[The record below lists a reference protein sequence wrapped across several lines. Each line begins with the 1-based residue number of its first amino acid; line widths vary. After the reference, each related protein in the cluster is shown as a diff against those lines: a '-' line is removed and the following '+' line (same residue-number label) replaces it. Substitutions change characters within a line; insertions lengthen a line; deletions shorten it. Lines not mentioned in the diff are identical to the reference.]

1 MPTRKAAEYRMPD
14 RPAVASA
21 NNHFDAKVLFEDVV
35 EHGEIVDLSH
45 ALDAGMPVYPYH
57 APYTLSLHR
66 RHGDPHASP
75 RIAQSSFANEIIV
88 MSSHTSTHIDALGHF
103 SRCGMVHGGQPAHEI
118 ETARGLSRLDVTD
131 IGPIWRRAVLLDVPA
146 LRGVGALQPAEEVTA
161 EELAACVQA
170 QDVSICTG
178 DMVLVRTGWAQHWR
192 NSALFNGSLGGLPGP
207 GRDGTQWLIDRGASM
222 VGSDTPAFEVIP
234 SQGDSVH
241 AMLLVDRAI
250 HIIENLNLETLA
262 TRRAKHFLFVGLP
275 LRMVGATGSPLR
287 PIAVL

>member
-1 MPTRKAAEYRMPD
+1 MSDRLAPT
-14 RPAVASA
+14 SA
-21 NNHFDAKVLFEDVV
+21 QFPIDAKVLFENVV

-45 ALDAGMPVYPYH
+45 ALDAGMPVYPHH

-66 RHGDPHASP
+66 RHGDPHATP
-75 RIAQSSFANEIIV
+75 RIAGSSFANEIIV

-103 SRCGMVHGGQPAHEI
+103 SRCGMVHGGQHAYEI

-131 IGPIWRRAVLLDVPA
+131 IGPIWRSAVLLDIPA
-146 LRGVGALQPAEEVTA
+146 LKGVGALQPAEEVTA
-161 EELAACVQA
+161 DDFAACARA
-170 QDVSICTG
+170 QSLTIRAG
-178 DMVLVRTGWAQHWR
+178 DLVLVRTGWAQHWR

-207 GRDGTQWLIDRGASM
+207 GRDGTQWLIDQGASM

-250 HIIENLNLETLA
+250 HIIENLNLEALA
-262 TRRAKHFLFVGLP
+262 SRRARRFLFVGLP

-287 PIAVL
+287 PIAIL